1 MIKSF
6 RCYHSLYFQYSYRHH
21 HLCRD
26 DDKGKG
32 ARHLENKSLQKKL
45 FVDTSVSKSKQ
56 QSPGTRLSRCR
67 GPTCRKVWVRS
78 PREPRLETN
87 VYLMMVTILLVAF
100 IINANIISSTIL
112 DISHLLDEDCHCARQ
127 LHLWPPFR
135 SQHALLR
142 FGPGWDQRCHGGHG
156 DGQWPWCSRWWF
168 MLIAFLCLF
177 LFGQWGTVVLGYDRR
192 PQRLIMVDHICVVT
206 IIIASLL
213 LSSSFN
219 Q

>member
-1 MIKSF
+1 MIKSL

-26 DDKGKG
+26 DDKGEG

-135 SQHALLR
+135 SQHALLH

-156 DGQWPWCSRWWF
+156 DGQRPWCSRWCVVVYADHVCMFVFIW
-168 MLIAFLCLF
+168 
-177 LFGQWGTVVLGYDRR
+177 TVVLGYDRR

-206 IIIASLL
+206 IIIAWLL